1 MTWALLSCGVAIV
14 YALHGAWSARVS
26 RRVGP
31 LVAGWA
37 LFTFAL
43 PLLAV
48 ALFVR
53 GVPEV
58 GGGFWPAWG
67 VNTLLN
73 FGASYLFLSALRV
86 GELGITYPLLALTP
100 IFVIPLEW
108 ILLGDLPGAWG
119 GLGVALIVGGV
130 YLLNFTDRSAGL
142 LAPFLALSRDPGA
155 VRMLVV
161 AVLWSLGGTLDRVAV
176 LESSPSFYGF
186 MLSAGLAALYL
197 PLFLVNV
204 TRRRLPAAEASLVGS
219 PAVRADSVRTDS
231 VHPGAS
237 NPSRLVP
244 LLAVHGVLFAVM
256 LLLQME
262 ALTLAFASYVLSIKR
277 SGAVLAVVIGALA
290 FDERS
295 TGSRLFGSLVT
306 VAGAAVL
313 VVLG

>member
-1 MTWALLSCGVAIV
+1 LTWALLSSGVAVV
-14 YALHGAWSARVS
+14 YALHGAWSVRVS

-53 GVPEV
+53 GVPSV
-58 GGGFWPAWG
+58 GAGFWPAWG

-108 ILLGDLPGAWG
+108 LLLGDLPGPWG
-119 GLGVALIVGGV
+119 GVGVALIVGGV
-130 YLLNFTDRSAGL
+130 YLLNFTARSSGL
-142 LAPFLALSRDPGA
+142 LAPFLALSRDAGA

-176 LESSPSFYGF
+176 LESSPTFYGF

-197 PLFLVNV
+197 PWMLMKHF
-204 TRRRLPAAEASLVGS
+204 RRRPPTVG
-219 PAVRADSVRTDS
+219 ALSVRDD
-231 VHPGAS
+231 VIPPRRLHL
-237 NPSRLVP
+237 LVP
-244 LLAVHGVLFAVM
+244 LLAVHGVLFAAM

-262 ALTLAFASYVLSIKR
+262 ALTLALASYVLSIKR
-277 SGAVLAVVIGALA
+277 SGAVLAVVIGAMA
-290 FDERS
+290 FGERS
-295 TGSRLFGSLVT
+295 TGSRLVGSLVT
-306 VAGAAVL
+306 VAGAALLVL
-313 VVLG
+313 LG

>member
-1 MTWALLSCGVAIV
+1 
-14 YALHGAWSARVS
+14 
-26 RRVGP
+26 
-31 LVAGWA
+31 VAGWA

-43 PLLAV
+43 PLLAI

-58 GGGFWPAWG
+58 EGGFWLAWG

-130 YLLNFTDRSAGL
+130 YLLNFTERSSGL

-155 VRMLVV
+155 VRMLIV

-176 LESSPSFYGF
+176 LESSPAFYGF

-197 PLFLVNV
+197 PLFLVTL
-204 TRRRLPAAEASLVGS
+204 TRRISPEVEPSLVGS
-219 PAVRADSVRTDS
+219 PSVRADSVVVGSVGGDS
-231 VHPGAS
+231 VQPG
-237 NPSRLVP
+237 PSRLYVLVP

-290 FDERS
+290 FGERS
-295 TGSRLFGSLVT
+295 TGSRLVGSLVT